1 MPLLSVLSLLSKPP
15 PSKEAAEPSAASP
28 AVSRLI
34 KTVKHLQD
42 QRSENAALAAIDPAL
57 LHLARCC
64 QHYDDIAEELRQ
76 CHEALGALLLML
88 RHTENAQ
95 CAARR
100 CGPCWS
106 LCSSVC
112 RGNETSGDGD
122 VLNPCGRIARAQ
134 ASMCSGSKSGFS
146 RALSTWSR
154 QPPFR

>member
-95 CAARR
+95 
-100 CGPCWS
+100 
-106 LCSSVC
+106 V
-112 RGNETSGDGD
+112 RGKALWALLEPLQQRLQGATEHLETVTS
-122 VLNPCGRIARAQ
+122 
-134 ASMCSGSKSGFS
+134 
-146 RALSTWSR
+146 
-154 QPPFR
+154 